1 MSPQHRPVLWKNHAQ
16 GWRLCHVDH
25 YGEADLW
32 VLVFDDF
39 EQCKVELL
47 HNDPHDTDAI
57 LVRDSSI
64 ALDDVGVI
72 YAGQKVNFT
81 LEIIDDDFASE
92 PCPNN
97 FKAVGS
103 PYLLSW
109 TLTALAGSSHGSP
122 FLVSAAAACGALGC
136 SSLWMATDRN
146 VARSCQA

>member
-1 MSPQHRPVLWKNHAQ
+1 MSVVFGQHDTDGTVQVAQ
-16 GWRLCHVDH
+16 VVEDVCHPANIRLRVISP
-25 YGEADLW
+25 DLW

-109 TLTALAGSSHGSP
+109 TLTAVAGSSHGSS
-122 FLVSAAAACGALGC
+122 FLVSAAAACGAL
-136 SSLWMATDRN
+136 
-146 VARSCQA
+146 